1 MFAEWRNPDRE
12 RRIKKGSLPGPLG
25 ELAEREERN
34 QMDEMLR
41 AELLEM
47 EATQRRY
54 YERMHTIMK
63 THGWPGRSL
72 IGEDGCKAAWFIVE
86 NAVLDPELQCEAFAL
101 LLEATTQGEA
111 EGWMVGMLI
120 DHVMRHKN
128 RAERERRTH
137 ALRTEAWEKKPDSL

>member
-1 MFAEWRNPDRE
+1 MFTVLCNPDRE
-12 RRIKKGSLPGPLG
+12 RRIKRGSLPGPLG

-34 QMDEMLR
+34 RMDETLR

-72 IGEDGCKAAWFIVE
+72 IGEDGCKAAWFIVQ
-86 NAVLDPELQCEAFAL
+86 NAVLDPELQCDAFEL
-101 LLEATTQGEA
+101 LLKAAAQGEV
-111 EGWMVGMLI
+111 ERWMVSLLV
-120 DHVMRHKN
+120 DHVMRHKR
-128 RAERERRTH
+128 RAEREGRLSRSQEE
-137 ALRTEAWEKKPDSL
+137 RPSSL